1 MHIYHLVE
9 PVLTPSM
16 SCTAVWSV
24 ALRFYP
30 CSIISGSTPWVKG
43 YKRPVKSKSG
53 GGYGGQMVQTKDF
66 PAGVRDV
73 TKCQSSFALNLCYM
87 HMIHTY
93 VSYGS
98 LIHVQPLHNVTH
110 QFKTSLISRN
120 GVLIAHQYL
129 KSFCV
134 LSQHIFAF
142 CMSFNIVPIKLFS
155 CNSKHHCHR
164 ERNVRWAKKYWVGW
178 GGGWVKQTKDFHPGD
193 QGFVSCVKPEVNID
207 VTHVHSYITHI
218 M

>member
-1 MHIYHLVE
+1 MSSHFPQSQQAFWWKTERYWMDGGSITGHPWHRRGLELRVCSSHEMHVKMHIYHLVE

-16 SCTAVWSV
+16 SSTAVWSV

-30 CSIISGSTPWVKG
+30 CSIISGSTPRVKE

-66 PAGVRDV
+66 PARVRGV
-73 TKCQSSFALNLCYM
+73 TKCQSCFALNLCYM

-98 LIHVQPLHNVTH
+98 LIHVQPLHNVTQ
-110 QFKTSLISRN
+110 QFKTSLISPN

-134 LSQHIFAF
+134 LSQHIFCF
-142 CMSFNIVPIKLFS
+142 SIFHYLFL
-155 CNSKHHCHR
+155 NQR
-164 ERNVRWAKKYWVGW
+164 MTNF
-178 GGGWVKQTKDFHPGD
+178 QPT
-193 QGFVSCVKPEVNID
+193 N
-207 VTHVHSYITHI
+207 
-218 M
+218 